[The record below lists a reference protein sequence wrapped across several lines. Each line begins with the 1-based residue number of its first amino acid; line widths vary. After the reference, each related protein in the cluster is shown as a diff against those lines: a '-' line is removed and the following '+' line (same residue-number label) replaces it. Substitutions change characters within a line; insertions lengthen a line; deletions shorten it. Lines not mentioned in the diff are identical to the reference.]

1 MVYLSALRRCPDAS
15 IESERFHWTLPVIR
29 ALEELVFTT
38 PVTFLVGENG
48 SGKSTLLEGIAVDM
62 DAVAAG
68 ARVCKYPSWRPWRS
82 CAARRRCLLAN
93 GGQNPP
99 GATRPLAI
107 SLIVVDAASTLP
119 LYAAPGHAPPPG
131 RFSSERES

>member
-1 MVYLSALRRCPDAS
+1 MVYRSALRRRPDAS
-15 IESERFHWTLPVIR
+15 IDSERFPWTLPVIR

-38 PVTFLVGENG
+38 PVTLLVGENG
-48 SGKSTLLEGIAVDM
+48 SGKSTLLEGIAADM

-68 ARVCKYPSWRPWRS
+68 ACACKYPFWQPSRS
-82 CAARRRCLLAN
+82 SAARCRCLLAN
-93 GGQNPP
+93 GSQNPP
-99 GATRPLAI
+99 GATHPPAI

>member
-1 MVYLSALRRCPDAS
+1 MVCLSALRRRPDAS
-15 IESERFHWTLPVIR
+15 IDSERFPRTKPVIR

-38 PVTFLVGENG
+38 PVTLLVGENG
-48 SGKSTLLEGIAVDM
+48 SGKSTLLEGIAAGL

-68 ARVCKYPSWRPWRS
+68 VRACKYPSWRPSRS
-82 CAARRRCLLAN
+82 SAVRRRSLLAN